1 MEETKLVVI
10 PSVDKESGEV
20 SLLGFEELK
29 DQVRAV
35 IQENSFF
42 IKPTDDVE
50 YKRCKEERKILNK
63 KLKDLSNARK
73 QTVALIVGEFESQ
86 VKALE
91 AELDVCSKSH
101 SEGLKE
107 YEKSLEESND
117 VSTHSMVLK
126 ITCDTEENYQ
136 AIKNYAVK
144 HGGIVEE

>member
-20 SLLGFEELK
+20 SLLDFEELK
-29 DQVRAV
+29 DQVRTV
-35 IQENSFF
+35 IQKNSFF
-42 IKPTDDVE
+42 INPTDEVE

-63 KLKDLSNARK
+63 KLEGLSNARK
-73 QTVALIVGEFESQ
+73 QTIALLVGEFESQ

-91 AELDVCSKSH
+91 TELNVCSKSH
-101 SEGLKE
+101 SKGLKE
-107 YEKSLEESND
+107 YEKSPEESND

>member
-42 IKPTDDVE
+42 INPTDDVE
-50 YKRCKEERKILNK
+50 YKCCKEERKILNK

-73 QTVALIVGEFESQ
+73 QTIALIVGEFESQ

-91 AELDVCSKSH
+91 TELDVCSKSH

-107 YEKSLEESND
+107 YEKSLEEPNE
-117 VSTHSMVLK
+117 VPIHSMVLK
-126 ITCDTEENYQ
+126 ITCNTEENYQ

-144 HGGIVEE
+144 HGGIIEE